1 MELSLMCLQTIKLA
15 EKVGKFIRTEAENFD
30 LSKVEM
36 KEFNNLVSYVDKGAE
51 EQLVEGLRQILPEAG
66 FITEEGT
73 ASHSD
78 EEYKWIID
86 PLDGTTNFTHGLPAY
101 AVSIA
106 LAKGHDLLLGV
117 VYEVNRQEC
126 FSAWKNGGA
135 YCNGKPIHVSQ
146 ADTLNKSL
154 LATGFPYYMFDK
166 LDAYMD
172 ILKTFM
178 QKTHGI
184 RRIGS
189 AAVDLCYVACGRFE
203 GYYEFNLNAYDIAGG
218 AIIVKEAGGTVT
230 DFSGGSNY
238 FYGEEIVASN
248 GKIHQEVIDDIQ
260 KYWK

>member
-135 YCNGKPIHVSQ
+135 YCNGKPIRVSQ
-146 ADTLNKSL
+146 ADTLSKSL

-218 AIIVKEAGGTVT
+218 AIIVKEAGGTVS

>member
-1 MELSLMCLQTIKLA
+1 MCFQTIKLA

-135 YCNGKPIHVSQ
+135 YCNGKPIRVSQ
-146 ADTLNKSL
+146 ATTLSKSL

-218 AIIVKEAGGTVT
+218 AIIVKEAGGTVS

>member
-1 MELSLMCLQTIKLA
+1 MCFQTIKLA
-15 EKVGKFIRTEAENFD
+15 EKVANFIRTEAENFD

-36 KEFNNLVSYVDKGAE
+36 KEFNNLVSYVDKSAE

-106 LAKGHDLLLGV
+106 LAKGHELLIGV

-146 ADTLNKSL
+146 ADTLSKSL

-166 LDAYMD
+166 LDAYME

-218 AIIVKEAGGTVT
+218 AIIVQEAGGTVS

-248 GKIHQEVIDDIQ
+248 GKIHQQIIDEIQ
-260 KYWK
+260 KDWK

>member
-135 YCNGKPIHVSQ
+135 YCNGKPIRVSQ
-146 ADTLNKSL
+146 ADTLSKSL

>member
-1 MELSLMCLQTIKLA
+1 MCLQTIKLA

-135 YCNGKPIHVSQ
+135 YCNGKPIRVSQ
-146 ADTLNKSL
+146 ATTLDKSL

-218 AIIVKEAGGTVT
+218 AIIVKEAGGTVS

>member
-135 YCNGKPIHVSQ
+135 YCNGKPIRVSQ
-146 ADTLNKSL
+146 ADTLSKSL

-230 DFSGGSNY
+230 DFSGDSNY

>member
-1 MELSLMCLQTIKLA
+1 MELSLICFQTIKLA
-15 EKVGKFIRTEAENFD
+15 EKVANFIRTEAQNFD

-51 EQLVEGLRQILPEAG
+51 EQLVEGLRQILPQAG

-78 EEYKWIID
+78 EEYTWIID

-101 AVSIA
+101 AISIA
-106 LAKGHDLLLGV
+106 LAKGHDLLVGV

-135 YCNGKPIHVSQ
+135 YCNGKPIRVSK
-146 ADTLNKSL
+146 ATTLTKSL

-166 LDAYMD
+166 LDAYLN
-172 ILKTFM
+172 ILKNFI

-218 AIIVKEAGGTVT
+218 AIIVKEAGGQVS
-230 DFSGGSNY
+230 DFKGGNNF

-248 GKIHQEVIDDIQ
+248 GQIHQEMIDEIQ
-260 KYWK
+260 KDWK